1 MNNSKFQTLIDTV
14 SLNVS
19 LPTKNNVDYTR
30 FYVFNQVP
38 NLKILEEEREMKKA
52 RINAIK
58 NYLMQDKVSHA
69 EISVSINNYGI
80 LTGNHTFIAWIEL
93 FTDPSIK
100 FNKPLW
106 IRFMDVD
113 DNPTNIMEALTATEK
128 SKKWVLEDYIKGH
141 MRTNKACAALYQ
153 VVTNHPFLNKGK
165 KYRVALSAAFGRAS
179 KESENIKKGT
189 FKGRGFEEKILNLTS
204 TLDEALMVREALG
217 MSNSGSTIEAFV
229 AAWKE
234 FKDENK
240 LWFKYN
246 TIEEYCRAIGGY
258 SRWANAYKM
267 EDVQQYDYWKI
278 RFESILNFI
287 GVQPDVLVA

>member
-1 MNNSKFQTLIDTV
+1 MNNAKFQSLIDTV

-19 LPTKNNVDYTR
+19 LPTKSNVDYTK
-30 FYVFNQVP
+30 FYVYNEIP
-38 NLKILEEEREMKKA
+38 RLKILEEEREMKKA
-52 RINAIK
+52 RIDAIK
-58 NYLMQDKVSHA
+58 KYLQEDKVKQA
-69 EISVSINNYGI
+69 EITVSINNYGI
-80 LTGNHTFIAWIEL
+80 LTGNHTFIAWLEL
-93 FTDPSIK
+93 TTAPSSA

-106 IRFMDVD
+106 IRFVDVD
-113 DNPTNIMEALTATEK
+113 ENPTNIMEALTATEK

-141 MRTNKACAALYQ
+141 MKTNKACAALYD
-153 VVTNHPFLNKGK
+153 VVTSHPYLNKGK

-189 FKGRGFEEKILNLTS
+189 FKGRGFEAKILGLTK
-204 TLDEALMVREALG
+204 TLDEALMVREGLG
-217 MSNSGSTIEAFV
+217 MVNSGSTLEAFV

-234 FKDENK
+234 FKDENT

-246 TIEEYCRAIGGY
+246 SVEDYCKAIAGY

-278 RFESILNFI
+278 RFESILNYI
-287 GVQPDVLVA
+287 SVSNAA